1 MKGIQNKIMRTNVWK
16 MATSFSKGSHKKT
29 NWKKHFVKTAAALPK
44 RAKTTL
50 ESFSNYGPRKTSHV
64 GQARAG
70 QEVRKWLGRKCER
83 PRAREKGF
91 NAYCHA

>member
-1 MKGIQNKIMRTNVWK
+1 MKGIQNKIMRTNLWK
-16 MATSFSKGSHKKT
+16 MSMSFRNVIKNSGNTLSKL
-29 NWKKHFVKTAAALPK
+29 LPK
-44 RAKTTL
+44 LAKNFGKCEKFQL
-50 ESFSNYGPRKTSHV
+50 NSGPRKTSHV

-83 PRAREKGF
+83 PRAREKDF

>member
-1 MKGIQNKIMRTNVWK
+1 MKEIQNKIMRTNVWK
-16 MATSFSKGSHKKT
+16 MSTSFS
-29 NWKKHFVKTAAALPK
+29 NVVKTAAKTSK
-44 RAKTTL
+44 RKTLANLT
-50 ESFSNYGPRKTSHV
+50 SFSNSGPRKTSHV